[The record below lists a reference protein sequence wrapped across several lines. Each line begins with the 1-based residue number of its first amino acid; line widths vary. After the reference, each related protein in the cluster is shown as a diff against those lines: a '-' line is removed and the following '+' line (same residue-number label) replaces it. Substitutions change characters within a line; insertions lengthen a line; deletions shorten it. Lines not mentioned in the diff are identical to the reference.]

1 MTLGTQQKVRET
13 ALALLIA
20 EGVAGFTVDEICRRS
35 GVAKTTVYRPWPSV
49 HDLLLDTVAGQIEHL
64 PTPDTGGLRSDL
76 GALFGLVLS
85 MPEIADKRRMMFGL
99 LQAATD
105 DPPLSEALNE
115 LTRKRSEPVRNILNQ
130 AGDRGELT
138 LGIGIDHAVD
148 IVEGPIIY
156 RYMIR
161 GDTFDQAD
169 LDAIIDMIVA
179 ALTR

>member
-1 MTLGTQQKVRET
+1 MTRGTRQKVRKT

-20 EGVAGFTVDEICRRS
+20 EGVAGFTIDEISRRS
-35 GVAKTTVYRPWPSV
+35 GVAKTTVYRHWSSV
-49 HDLLLDTVAGQIEHL
+49 HDLLIDTVAVQIEHL

-76 GALFGLVLS
+76 GTLFGLVLS

-99 LQAATD
+99 MQAATD
-105 DPPLSEALNE
+105 DPPLREALND
-115 LTRKRSEPVRNILNQ
+115 LTRKRSETVRNILIH
-130 AGDRGELT
+130 ARDRGELT
-138 LGIGIDHAVD
+138 PGIDVDHAVD

-161 GDTFDQAD
+161 GDAFDQRD

-179 ALTR
+179 ALTK